1 MGSAVTVE
9 NENEFAPVIV
19 EEQAPPP
26 PLKVFY
32 KINSFRVTLREY
44 AHGLDAIR
52 MVPAV
57 LLHKLFRIPLAS
69 SSDDLTCHTLEP
81 FEIAQEDFPQDVY
94 EKMLP
99 LLREMEDTG
108 FTIVSYHDIDDGL
121 HLTRTFLVTL
131 INPASPHIVAR
142 VHLRIWLVREPARIA
157 LFSEFITRFGD
168 GTFLWTVS
176 SKPDWLS
183 PPTIQVI
190 RRPDLAPSVLLK
202 IHEDALGNKSRD
214 GSYLS
219 SSATDL
225 VTAREVTESHHAALR
240 DFHLHRGVFVPR
252 TESDQAQAM
261 RVEQLMHEGN
271 RHAAVLIELERTQ
284 KRRTSW
290 GSAILI
296 LVVSLGLF
304 IGVGATRWDW
314 QFLWMLIAILT
325 FHEFGHYIA
334 MRAFGYRNLRMFFIP
349 LFGAAVMGQ
358 NFTAPAWKKVLVALA
373 GPLPGIIVGIALGCA
388 GWYYHHPLL
397 NYAAILTLIINGLN
411 LLPVFPLDGG
421 RIAHTLFF
429 SRNYVLDLGFRAVA
443 AAILLL
449 AGYFTSD
456 RILLGL
462 GVLLMLNIPSAY
474 RIAKISSDLRR
485 EGIGPEDSAD
495 TFVPTGIAT
504 RIIDRLKGALNK
516 NTSNKLLAQHTLQVY
531 ETIATKRASW
541 PATIGYA
548 VLHGF
553 ALLLA
558 GGSIMIFMTLQ
569 QHGLSAAVRQALRQ
583 AAPKNVVTSATIAN
597 EGVINPTTLPAYT
610 IVATLDNSAASRAVF
625 TQIGPALGTT
635 AAAERFGNSVI
646 IALDDPDDLA
656 REHWVDRLE
665 TYTTNLCAVSK
676 ASQIAMTLQCT
687 APSDS
692 AAKSIVDELQGYFG
706 APHAMALIAPWSP
719 DDKRSPELRA
729 KHQLARHTYE
739 KLQTLRLGQ
748 YREPALMALNE
759 REQTALRRGDAAAIE
774 AIDAER
780 KSLMQE
786 LAVKSAQ
793 QLEHQSG
800 SEIDAQLVD
809 AYLAATDQMKTF
821 RLDDIHARQ
830 LGAKMGQLPLAG
842 TQPASRSTR
851 YSARFGYAT
860 AAESTIM
867 IHCSFI
873 SPIDDAP
880 ALVKWLEAKGCS
892 HITYEF
898 NPERAFSGEPS
909 DEDLGD

>member
-1 MGSAVTVE
+1 MGSVVTVE
-9 NENEFAPVIV
+9 NEDEFTPVVV
-19 EEQAPPP
+19 EEQASPP
-26 PLKVFY
+26 PLKIFY

-69 SSDDLTCHTLEP
+69 SSDDLTCHTLAP
-81 FEIAQEDFPQDVY
+81 FEIPQGDFPQDVY
-94 EKMLP
+94 EKMSP
-99 LLREMEDTG
+99 LLREMEDLG

-142 VHLRIWLVREPARIA
+142 VHLRIWLIREPARIA

-168 GTFLWTVS
+168 GTFLWTVA

-190 RRPDLAPSVLLK
+190 RRTDLAPSILLK
-202 IHEDALGNKSRD
+202 IHEDALATRPSNV
-214 GSYLS
+214 
-219 SSATDL
+219 ATDEGG
-225 VTAREVTESHHAALR
+225 AREVTEAHHATLR

-314 QFLWMLIAILT
+314 QFLWILIAILT

-334 MRAFGYRNLRMFFIP
+334 MRAFNYRNLKMFFIP

-358 NFTAPAWKKVLVALA
+358 NFTAPAWKKVIVALA
-373 GPLPGIIVGIALGCA
+373 GPVPGIIVGIALGCA

-485 EGIGPEDSAD
+485 EGISPEDSAD

-531 ETIATKRASW
+531 ETIATKRAGW

-558 GGSIMIFMTLQ
+558 GASIMIFMTAQ
-569 QHGLSAAVRQALRQ
+569 HHGLSSVVRQAMRQ
-583 AAPKNVVTSATIAN
+583 AAPKNVVSGAMIAN
-597 EGVINPTTLPAYT
+597 EGVLNPTTLPAYT
-610 IVATLDNSAASRAVF
+610 LVATLDNSAASRAVF

-646 IALDDPDDLA
+646 IALDDPNDLS

-665 TYTTNLCAVSK
+665 TYTTKLCAVSK
-676 ASQIAMTLQCT
+676 ASQIAMTMQCT
-687 APSDS
+687 APSES
-692 AAKSIVDELQGYFG
+692 AAKSIVDELQGYLG
-706 APHAMALIAPWSP
+706 APHTMALIAPWSP
-719 DDKRSPELRA
+719 DDTRSPALRA

-748 YREPALMALNE
+748 YSQPALIALNE
-759 REQTALRRGDAAAIE
+759 REEAALRHGDAAALE

-780 KSLMQE
+780 KSIVQD

-793 QLEHQSG
+793 KLKQQSP
-800 SEIDAQLVD
+800 SEIDVQLVD
-809 AYLAATDQMKTF
+809 AYLAATDDMKTF
-821 RLDDIHARQ
+821 QLDDAHARQ
-830 LGAKMGQLPLAG
+830 LGAQMGQLPLAG
-842 TQPASRSTR
+842 TQPAARKTR

-860 AAESTIM
+860 AAENTIM
-867 IHCSFI
+867 VHCSFV
-873 SPIDDAP
+873 SPIDGAP
-880 ALVKWLEAKGCS
+880 ALVKWLEQKECS

-898 NPERAFSGEPS
+898 NPERAFSGEPP
-909 DEDLGD
+909 DQDLGD